1 MSTELHLEERHR
13 LDEITDLGH
22 NAFAHNM
29 IERGL
34 PVCDGNLP
42 PFPGCRLVYGELT
55 SAVKLAKR
63 W

>member
-42 PFPGCRLVYGELT
+42 PFPGCRLV
-55 SAVKLAKR
+55 
-63 W
+63 